1 MKWHLRD
8 YIVMAMAMG
17 LGALIVET
25 LGWTS
30 SILPLAFGAWVG
42 VWIGK
47 RLNGD

>member
-25 LGWTS
+25 LGWTPPPCIRCMGRS
-30 SILPLAFGAWVG
+30 MDRKEVEWRLA
-42 VWIGK
+42 
-47 RLNGD
+47 